1 MARVDDARALVAG
14 RGFGCLSTVSV
25 RHAGFPFVS
34 ITEYA
39 TDEAG
44 QPVLL
49 LSGLAV
55 HTKNLAADARASLI
69 VFAEDAEKDV
79 LGSARVTLMG
89 MLRKVDDGGDSA
101 IRARYLDRHPQAA
114 QWVDFGDFAFF
125 RMDVADVYYVGG
137 FGEMGWVGGGDFRS
151 AAS

>member
-1 MARVDDARALVAG
+1 MARVNDARALVEG
-14 RGFGCLSTVSV
+14 RGFGCLSTISV
-25 RHAGFPFVS
+25 RHPGFPFVS

-39 TDEAG
+39 CDETG
-44 QPVLL
+44 QPVFL

-69 VFAEDAEKDV
+69 VFAQDAEQDV

-89 MLRKVDDGGDSA
+89 VLRQVEESNDA
-101 IRARYLDRHPQAA
+101 AVRARYLDKHPQAA

-125 RMDVADVYYVGG
+125 RMEVADIYFVGG
-137 FGEMGWVGGGDFRS
+137 FGEMGWVGGADFRT
-151 AAS
+151 AG